1 MKKLHIETY
10 GCQMNTADSEVIA
23 TILAP
28 EYTTTAD
35 IKEADLILLNTCSV
49 RDNAEQRIH
58 KRLAELKALKKRN
71 PTLKIGVVGC
81 MAERMKEKLLT
92 AEDVVDLLVGPDAYR
107 ELPQMLQSGKNVSVE
122 LSESET
128 YDDILPTRYDTNGI
142 SAFVSI
148 MRGCQNYCS
157 YCIVPYTRGK
167 ERSRNAQSILDEVR
181 DLVNKGYKE
190 VTLLG
195 QNVNSYLFK
204 SENETVN
211 FAELISR
218 VAEISPLLR
227 VRFATSHPKDLS
239 DELLKAM
246 ATHPNICRS
255 IHLPVQ
261 SGSDRMLKVMN
272 RKYTREWYLNRIQ
285 AIRHYLPDCAISTD
299 VIAGFCTET
308 EDDHQQTLSLFREVG
323 YDSAFMFRYSVREG
337 TLAQRHY
344 EDDVPEETK
353 IRRLEEIIQLQQRL
367 SLQSN
372 ERDVG
377 KTMEVLIEGV
387 SKRSNSHWFG
397 RNSQNK
403 VVIFPKGDCKKGEYI
418 NVHIESCTSA
428 TLFGSVVE
436 K

>member
-1 MKKLHIETY
+1 
-10 GCQMNTADSEVIA
+10 MNTADSEVIA

-211 FAELISR
+211 FAERISR

-367 SLQSN
+367 LLQSN

-377 KTMEVLIEGV
+377 KSVEVPIEGV

>member
-1 MKKLHIETY
+1 
-10 GCQMNTADSEVIA
+10 MNTADSEVIA

-167 ERSRNAQSILDEVR
+167 ERSRNAQSIVDEVR

-204 SENETVN
+204 SENGTVN

-353 IRRLEEIIQLQQRL
+353 IRRLEEIIQLQQQL